1 MTEEDIEHLP
11 DPVKR
16 YIIYAGAVG
25 KPKVKNFKIVFTG
38 QIRKDEQSEWMPFT
52 SEQYNFLN
60 TSTRLF
66 FLKATMKH
74 LPVAGLHSYKNGNAF
89 MDIRLFSLFKVQY
102 QSGKEMGIA
111 ETVTF
116 FNDMCCMAPAS
127 LIDPRIKWLESD
139 SSKAKAEFTTN
150 NITISAWLYFN
161 NKGELVNFV
170 SDDRYATDKN
180 NTMKKMRWST
190 PLKDYKE
197 INGYRLGGY
206 ADAIYTYPEG
216 DFCYGNFKLTTIKY
230 NLNEFE

>member
-1 MTEEDIEHLP
+1 
-11 DPVKR
+11 
-16 YIIYAGAVG
+16 
-25 KPKVKNFKIVFTG
+25 VKNFKIEFTG

-116 FNDMCCMAPAS
+116 FNDMCCMAPGS
-127 LIDPRIKWLESD
+127 LIDPRI
-139 SSKAKAEFTTN
+139 
-150 NITISAWLYFN
+150 
-161 NKGELVNFV
+161 
-170 SDDRYATDKN
+170 
-180 NTMKKMRWST
+180 
-190 PLKDYKE
+190 
-197 INGYRLGGY
+197 NGLSPT
-206 ADAIYTYPEG
+206 A
-216 DFCYGNFKLTTIKY
+216 
-230 NLNEFE
+230 